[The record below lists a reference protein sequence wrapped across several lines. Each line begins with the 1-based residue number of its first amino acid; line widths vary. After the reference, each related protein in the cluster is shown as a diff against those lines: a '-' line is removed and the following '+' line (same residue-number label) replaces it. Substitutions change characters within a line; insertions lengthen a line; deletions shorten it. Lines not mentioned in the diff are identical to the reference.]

1 MNLFEITETEGNLA
15 PGFRMSRLEVYNW
28 GTFDGAVWPFELG
41 GTTSLLTGEIGSG
54 KSTLVD
60 GILTLLIPQP
70 KINYNKAADAGS
82 KERSLNSYVRGYYAK
97 RSNESGEEEPV
108 ALRDKNKYSVLLAS
122 FQDAVNERK
131 VTLAQV
137 FYFMQGADRP
147 SRFFVVAERDLS
159 IKRDFGGFGSQIGE
173 LKKRLK
179 KMDYVEVYNDYTSYA
194 LKFKS
199 LFGITQ
205 EHALELF
212 QQTVSMKKVNGI
224 TDFVRRNMLGDMD
237 QAAMQENIQTLL
249 SHFHDLKSIYEA
261 IIRDKEKISLLEPII
276 RASEIYD
283 QCLKEEAE
291 LNCMGESVAPYL
303 AKEEIKLLDQELA
316 AGEEMKQEL
325 QHTRMALQTE
335 THHLEEEID
344 NKKKESWEKGG
355 SRLDAAKK
363 DLAMYEKDLQMVLAK
378 VRVYQ
383 GLAEKLGL
391 SLPRNL
397 EKFLAQQKKLET
409 LAGALQTAFEEA
421 DSQKSKADS
430 QEREVV
436 EKIAAD
442 KAELL
447 SLQQRDSNIPDSFIS
462 VRKHLCQDLLVPETD
477 MPFAGEIME
486 VKPEEQKWEG
496 ALERLLAEFGVSL
509 LVPESLYG
517 KVIEWMENH
526 FLGKRLVYY
535 RVDEY
540 TKKVHL
546 SDLPEKAAAR
556 KMNIKK
562 ESPFADWLTSEL
574 YHRFDHI
581 CAETPAE
588 FKKASFA
595 LSLEGQVK
603 TQGRRHKK
611 DDRHRI
617 DDRRFFVLG
626 FSNKEKIALIK
637 KELAALE
644 KEKAKAAQA
653 IQSLIAERKACI
665 QKLTALEQ
673 LQQMKNFKDIDQL
686 TVMKRVDRQ
695 KMVIRELMKNSDVL
709 AKLEQEIKALKQQL
723 EAVKA
728 KIDTCN
734 RDLGQ
739 VDQMLK
745 DDQDKREQDLKLLE
759 AAKEESRTT
768 GFALLEAHRFDIIRN
783 GKFTLKSMKEKNG
796 DYNRWITQ
804 RKEACQA
811 KKSEQENQM
820 TSGMSEYQQYL
831 RVHNEGDP
839 NLTTELNPANRNEYL
854 AIYTRIKEDDL
865 PKLQPKFKKRLRE
878 NTIQD
883 MAIFQSKLLNARTDI
898 KERIADINRSLYD
911 IDYNPGHYIELECV
925 ETLNAE
931 IKVFRQRLK
940 ACTDNSFFGNDD
952 TYNEQKFLEIEKIL
966 NRFGGTRPGH
976 AEEDLKWTAMV
987 TDVRNWFTFAV
998 SERIRQSDGSEGP
1011 EFEHYTD
1018 SSGKSG
1024 GQKEKLAYTILAAS
1038 FVYSFGIVGSQR
1050 LPTFRFT
1057 VIDEAFLK
1065 SSDESARFGLEL
1077 FRQMGLQLLVV
1088 TPLSKIPT
1096 IEPFISH
1103 LGFVSQNEK
1112 RQSEL
1117 RNMTIGEYRKEMMA
1131 HEKDRP

>member
-1 MNLFEITETEGNLA
+1 MNLFDSADTNETVA
-15 PGFRMSRLEVYNW
+15 PGFRMRRLEVYNW

-60 GILTLLIPQP
+60 AILTLLIPQP

-97 RSNESGEEEPV
+97 RSNEAGEEEPV

-122 FQDAVNERK
+122 FQDAINERK

-137 FYFMQGADRP
+137 FYFMPGADKP
-147 SRFFVVAERDLS
+147 SRFFVVAERELS
-159 IKRDFGGFGSQIGE
+159 IKRDFGGFGNHMAE

-194 LKFKS
+194 LQFKS

-224 TDFVRRNMLGDMD
+224 TDFVRRNMLGDVD

-249 SHFHDLKSIYEA
+249 SHFHDLKSIHEA
-261 IIRDKEKISLLEPII
+261 IVRDKEKMDLLEPII
-276 RASEIYD
+276 QASAIYD
-283 QCLKEEAE
+283 GCLKEEAE
-291 LNCMGESVAPYL
+291 LNCMAESVAPYL
-303 AKEEIKLLDQELA
+303 AQEEIKLLDEDLA
-316 AGEEMKQEL
+316 TGEEMKQEL
-325 QHTRMALQTE
+325 QNRLMALQTE

-363 DLAMYEKDLQMVLAK
+363 DLAMYEKDLQMVLVK
-378 VRVYQ
+378 VREYQ
-383 GLAEKLGL
+383 AQAEKLGL
-391 SLPRNL
+391 ALPRNL
-397 EKFLAQQKKLET
+397 TEFLARQKELET
-409 LAGALQTAFEEA
+409 LAKSLQTAYEEA
-421 DSQKSKADS
+421 DSQKSEADN
-430 QEREVV
+430 QERQVV

-442 KAELL
+442 KAELI

-462 VRKHLCQDLLVPETD
+462 IRKHLCQDLLVPETD

-509 LVPESLYG
+509 LVPESLYE
-517 KVIEWMENH
+517 KVIGWMENH
-526 FLGKRLVYY
+526 FLGKRIVYY

-540 TKKVHL
+540 TKKV
-546 SDLPEKAAAR
+546 SMADLPEKAAAR

-562 ESPFADWLTSEL
+562 DSPFADWLSAEL

-581 CAETPAE
+581 CAESAAE

-595 LSLEGQVK
+595 LSVEGQVK

-637 KELAALE
+637 KELLSLE
-644 KEKAKAAQA
+644 KEKEKAALA
-653 IQSLIAERKACI
+653 IRKLIAERKACI
-665 QKLTALEQ
+665 QKMTAVEQ

-686 TVMKRVDRQ
+686 TVMERVDRQ
-695 KMVIRELMKNSDVL
+695 KIMIRDLMKNSNVL
-709 AKLEQEIKALKQQL
+709 AKLEQEIKDLKKQL
-723 EAVKA
+723 DSVKA
-728 KIDTCN
+728 EINTCN
-734 RDLGQ
+734 SEMGR
-739 VDQMLK
+739 VDQMLE
-745 DDQDKREQDLKLLE
+745 DDRYKKEEDLKLL
-759 AAKEESRTT
+759 ASTREEIKKT

-783 GKFTLKSMKEKNG
+783 GKFTLKSMRDKTS
-796 DYNRWITQ
+796 DYNKWITLH
-804 RKEACQA
+804 KEDCQNR
-811 KKSEQENQM
+811 KSEKENQM

-854 AIYTRIKEDDL
+854 AIYTRIKDDDL
-865 PKLQPKFKKRLRE
+865 PKLLPKFKKRLRE

-883 MAIFQSKLLNARTDI
+883 MAIFQSKLLSARNDI
-898 KERIADINRSLYD
+898 QERIEDINRSLYD

-931 IKVFRQRLK
+931 IKIFRQRLK
-940 ACTDNSFFGNDD
+940 ACTDNSFSGNDD

-998 SERIRQSDGSEGP
+998 SERIRQSDGSQGP

-1131 HEKDRP
+1131 HEKERP